1 MTEFAYTHNL
11 KLQIFNKNNEQI
23 MDSKLLDTIYKQ
35 FVDNPFYIKNT
46 RNNMTITYCLDWRE
60 LLINNIQSL
69 FMGNLFIKSIYNDE
83 ILYKLTKLL
92 LKDIEKTLPFD
103 YKIYFY
109 ISKIL
114 TNTNIVDSLI
124 IL

>member
-1 MTEFAYTHNL
+1 
-11 KLQIFNKNNEQI
+11 

-60 LLINNIQSL
+60 LLINDIQSL
-69 FMGNLFIKSIYNDE
+69 FMGNLFIKSIYSDE

-92 LKDIEKTLPFD
+92 LKNIEKTLPFD
-103 YKIYFY
+103 HKIYFY

-114 TNTNIVDSLI
+114 TNTNINDSLI